1 MTLRH
6 RKNQLNPQITTKKA
20 TVNFNSKSEV
30 TIFNT
35 NERKKGNFN
44 LGVFVNPEMIFYPS
58 DDIPNKTNLNLNL
71 SISYNFSNLFFES
84 RLGIGL
90 AKDNGNY
97 NLHIATPD
105 NIRFTQK
112 LIKL

>member
-1 MTLRH
+1 
-6 RKNQLNPQITTKKA
+6 
-20 TVNFNSKSEV
+20 
-30 TIFNT
+30 
-35 NERKKGNFN
+35 
-44 LGVFVNPEMIFYPS
+44 MIFYPS

-84 RLGIGL
+84 GLGIGL
-90 AKDNGNY
+90 AKDNGYY